1 MPPLK
6 TAASTAST
14 RFPFP
19 LGMGRVLPAGGRT
32 AIMGVLNA
40 TPDSF
45 SDGGRW
51 GNLDAAVAAARAMAA
66 EGANLVDVGGESTRP
81 GAAPVGLEEELRRVV
96 PLVRALVERVGLPV
110 SVDTTKAA
118 VFREA
123 AAAGAAVLNDVS
135 GLSADPELGAAAAA
149 ADAAV
154 ILMHR
159 RGDPRTMSSL
169 ADYADFDAEIAGE
182 LRAAVA
188 RALNAGIVP
197 ARIALDPGVGF
208 AKSAA
213 DSFRAVARVDVWR
226 LDGFPLLVGPSRK
239 SFLGAATGRTNPAE
253 RDVATAVVVAA
264 LARRGVECVRVHA
277 VAAARDAV
285 LTASALAAAEDGA

>member
-1 MPPLK
+1 
-6 TAASTAST
+6 
-14 RFPFP
+14 
-19 LGMGRVLPAGGRT
+19 
-32 AIMGVLNA
+32 MGVLNA

>member
-1 MPPLK
+1 
-6 TAASTAST
+6 
-14 RFPFP
+14 
-19 LGMGRVLPAGGRT
+19 
-32 AIMGVLNA
+32 MGVLNA

-51 GNLDAAVAAARAMAA
+51 GSVDAAVAAVRAMAA
-66 EGANLVDVGGESTRP
+66 DGATIVDVGGESTRP

-96 PLVRALVERVGLPV
+96 PLVRALVDRVGIPV

-123 AAAGAAVLNDVS
+123 AAAGAAILNDVS
-135 GLSADPELGAAAAA
+135 GLSADPELGPVAAA

-159 RGDPRTMSSL
+159 RGDPRTMSTF
-169 ADYADFDAEIAGE
+169 ACYADFDAEIAGE

-188 RALNAGIVP
+188 RALRAGIVP

-226 LDGFPLLVGPSRK
+226 LEEFPLLVGPSRK
-239 SFLGAATGRTNPAE
+239 SFLGAATGRANPAE